1 MIMKL
6 IHNELRKTKVSRY
19 QISKET
25 GVPESI
31 LSKVFN
37 NEAKDLNTKNAVKLL
52 KYFGYKIVKEG
63 GK

>member
-6 IHNELRKTKVSRY
+6 IHKELRKTKVSRY